1 MASPEQLAALR
12 KLINEPDDTNG
23 WTDDYLGGLIDG
35 GLTLNAAAGSV
46 WTTKAGQFSTLVDV
60 SESGSSRKLS
70 DLHKNALTMAR
81 YYQGADAAEEEATEL
96 PGPVVRRIRRG
107 FRSIA

>member
-1 MASPEQLAALR
+1 MASPEGIAALR

-23 WTDDYLGGLIDG
+23 WTDDYLGGILDS

-70 DLHKNALTMAR
+70 DLHKNALTMAKF
-81 YYQGADAAEEEATEL
+81 YQGADAAAAEDIL
-96 PGPVVRRIRRG
+96 PTGPIIQRIRRG
-107 FRSIA
+107 FP